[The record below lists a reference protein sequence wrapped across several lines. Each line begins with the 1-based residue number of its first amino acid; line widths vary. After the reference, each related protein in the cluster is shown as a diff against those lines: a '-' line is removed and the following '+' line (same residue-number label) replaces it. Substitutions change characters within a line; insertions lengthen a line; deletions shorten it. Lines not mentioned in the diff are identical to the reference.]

1 MQISFFEENLSFS
14 LKNKKKIKE
23 WLVNVANQENYQINE
38 INFIFCDDNYLVEI
52 NKKYLNK
59 EYLTDTISFQYSEL
73 HEDLFGDIYIS
84 IDRVKENANIFQ
96 TSPENELHR
105 VIIHGFLHLIGYADD
120 SIPNKQTMT
129 NKENTYL
136 SIRDF

>member
-73 HEDLFGDIYIS
+73 HEDLLGDI
-84 IDRVKENANIFQ
+84 
-96 TSPENELHR
+96 
-105 VIIHGFLHLIGYADD
+105 
-120 SIPNKQTMT
+120 
-129 NKENTYL
+129 
-136 SIRDF
+136 